1 MQQLS
6 ALVLK
11 EDADALTRKLL
22 NLGVMDFIDTST
34 TEYSLANRLET
45 AASAS
50 SHQAEEIQDLKRRVE
65 MFLQTAGI
73 ELPDPAEIDAEQL
86 NQADTQ
92 QTEAFLEQIASQ
104 VQEQREQQQR
114 LQQEIGRCE
123 ELIDQISAFDQ
134 ITELSPD
141 GSYADAIAG
150 TIGESR
156 LSSLQQGLS
165 GLPVYIHTASR
176 EDRQINIL
184 LIYLRRDEQKVSAVL
199 DRVQWKQIDIPQ
211 DLRGSK
217 KDVIA
222 TLRQQKK
229 EAENKQKELARKAE
243 TLITDQ
249 KDRLLELWKELAV
262 ACEYASMQN
271 HYAST
276 GKTMLLTG
284 WIPASK
290 KDDVIACFED
300 AAPGRYYMEWKTPET
315 DRNIKSEEVPV
326 ELEHS
331 RTFLPFQWLV
341 ENYSLPRYGTI
352 DPTLLVALTY
362 LIMFALMFGDAGHGA
377 VLCAAGALVLLFRRN
392 KHQGDDTVSKLAK
405 LIIWCGGS
413 AIIAGILF
421 GSYFGY
427 QWFPPLW
434 FDYHSIVS
442 GHTPEGGSI
451 VSSIYDILGITIKF
465 GIGVIFLGIVLNC
478 INRFRSRDYFH
489 LLFDTGGLLG
499 GWFYAG
505 GVAAGFH
512 FVSSGYTSLPG
523 SGFLL
528 AGIGIPLLAFAAKAP
543 VNFARNKKQQKMTP
557 SVIMDF
563 FMDWIVELLELFTGY
578 LSNTLSFMR
587 IAGLGIAHVSLMTA
601 FFQIA
606 DTIDSTIASIA
617 VLVLGNAVVI
627 VLEGLSAGIQS
638 LRLHYYEFFT
648 KYFCGTGRVYK
659 PISLRR
665 LKV

>member
-11 EDADALTRKLL
+11 DDADALTRKLL
-22 NLGVMDFIDTST
+22 NLGVMDFIDTSSA
-34 TEYSLANRLET
+34 EESLSGRLTSISED
-45 AASAS
+45 SLQRS
-50 SHQAEEIQDLKRRVE
+50 EEIQDLKKRVE
-65 MFLQTAGI
+65 MFLETAGI
-73 ELPDPAEIDAEQL
+73 ELPNPEDIDAEQL
-86 NQADTQ
+86 KEADMDQA
-92 QTEAFLEQIASQ
+92 ESFLDQLASQ

-114 LQQEIGRCE
+114 LQQEIGRYE
-123 ELIDQISAFDQ
+123 ELIDQVSVFDQ
-134 ITELSPD
+134 LTELSPE
-141 GSYADAIAG
+141 GTYANALAG
-150 TIGESR
+150 TIGKSR
-156 LSSLQQGLS
+156 LTSLQQGLS
-165 GLPVYIHTASR
+165 GLPVYIHIASEGER
-176 EDRQINIL
+176 EINIM

-199 DRVQWKQIDIPQ
+199 DRVQWKRIDIPQ
-211 DLRGSK
+211 ELRGSK
-217 KDVIA
+217 PEVIDK
-222 TLRQQKK
+222 LRQQKH
-229 EAENKQKELARKAE
+229 EAEKKQTELARKAE
-243 TLITDQ
+243 TLIRDQ
-249 KDRLLELWKELAV
+249 KDRLMELWRQLAV
-262 ACEYASMQN
+262 ACEYSAMQT
-271 HYAST
+271 YYSGT

-290 KDDVIACFED
+290 KDDVITCFEQ

-315 DRNIKSEEVPV
+315 DRSINADQVPV
-326 ELEHS
+326 ELKHS

-352 DPTLLVALTY
+352 DPTLLVAFTY
-362 LIMFALMFGDAGHGA
+362 LIMFGLMFGDAGHGA
-377 VLCAAGALVLLFRRN
+377 VLCAVGALVLLFRR
-392 KHQGDDTVSKLAK
+392 KTHQGDDTVSKLAK
-405 LIIWCGGS
+405 LIIWCGAS
-413 AIIAGILF
+413 AIITGILF

-427 QWFPPLW
+427 QWFAPLW

-478 INRFRSRDYFH
+478 INRIRSRDYFH
-489 LLFDTGGLLG
+489 LLFDTGGILG
-499 GWFYAG
+499 GWFYVG
-505 GVAAGFH
+505 GVGAGFH

-523 SGFLL
+523 TGFLL
-528 AGIGIPLLAFAAKAP
+528 AGIGVPLLAFTAKAP
-543 VNFARNKKQQKMTP
+543 VNFARNKKQRNITP
-557 SVIMDF
+557 AVIIDF
-563 FMDWIVELLELFTGY
+563 FMDWIVEVLELFTGY

-601 FFQIA
+601 FFQIT
-606 DTIDSTIASIA
+606 DSIDSVLGSIA

-648 KYFCGTGRVYK
+648 KYFCGTGRVYR